1 MDDNSGYFII
11 GYDASNVASI
21 CKYIFSS
28 SSSQCQSITNIK
40 TGYAQLMI
48 SSTQFFVLGTS
59 TSTSDL
65 YMYKLTFSVT
75 TVNWANK
82 ILCPSGS
89 WTSTYSESIL
99 SAENLTI
106 YSLFIYES
114 SWRLYFAALSASD
127 GSVVATRY
135 KSSVYVGA
143 VYGSALNGDYLAAAT
158 SSANALLLYSIST
171 SIFTIKSA
179 STISFIELWVEPLS
193 GR

>member
-1 MDDNSGYFII
+1 MIIKYFNFI
-11 GYDASNVASI
+11 
-21 CKYIFSS
+21 
-28 SSSQCQSITNIK
+28 
-40 TGYAQLMI
+40 
-48 SSTQFFVLGTS
+48 
-59 TSTSDL
+59 L